1 VTHPVDIEVGRKI
14 RLRRAVVGL
23 SQEALGE
30 AIGVTF
36 QQIQKY
42 ERGLNR
48 VSSSSLF
55 QFAKALSVPISY
67 FFEDVDKSVVKAV
80 QASGAKKLSESE
92 HEKMSSREAH
102 EMMRAYYSIPDPR
115 ARKRAFELIKA
126 IAAKEKGNS

>member
-1 VTHPVDIEVGRKI
+1 VTHPVDIEVGKKI

-30 AIGVTF
+30 AVGVTF

-48 VSSSSLF
+48 VSSGSLF

-67 FFEDVDKSVVKAV
+67 FFEDLDKSAAVKL
-80 QASGAKKLSESE
+80 SGAKKLSEDE
-92 HEKMSSREAH
+92 HEKMSSREAQ